1 MEQHRESP
9 AVGTATSAASFEAS
23 LNPAPAAAN
32 PLVPQQPQPGVP
44 AEPAPTLAAE
54 PAPPPPLSDQAY
66 DGAEGYA
73 APSNPEAY
81 KWVPVLR
88 KPRKDG
94 WTPQR
99 QVEFIATLAD
109 TGCVEV
115 AAEAVQMSVNSC
127 YRLRR
132 APDAGPFAQAWDI
145 AIQHAS
151 KRLLDIAFERAIN
164 GSDEPVFNKDGERTG
179 RRMRLNDRLLM
190 FLLRAFMPERFR
202 HANRDG
208 RAADEPLPPPPP
220 PLDGA
225 LDLLAPP
232 PPPEPHLLMSPADL
246 DCALQCADI
255 GAGELPHWHCGS
267 GDAEPVPP
275 PTAAEIAFGE
285 DFERLLAEAKAA
297 SSPPSLAEGEGG
309 GGKGY
314 AGGEGHAGGVADA
327 GGRGDRAGRRS
338 RRARR
343 GQGGGSASLA

>member
-44 AEPAPTLAAE
+44 AEPPPALVPE
-54 PAPPPPLSDQAY
+54 PAPPPPLDHAY
-66 DGAEGYA
+66 DGSEGYA
-73 APSNPEAY
+73 APCNPDAY

-115 AAEAVQMSVNSC
+115 AAEAVRMSVNSC

-145 AIQHAS
+145 AIQHAA

-179 RRMRLNDRLLM
+179 RRMRQNDRLLM

-220 PLDGA
+220 PLEEA
-225 LDLLAPP
+225 LDQLAPP
-232 PPPEPHLLMSPADL
+232 PPSEPHLLISPADL
-246 DCALQCADI
+246 DCALQCADL
-255 GAGELPHWHCGS
+255 GDGELPHWHRGS
-267 GDAEPVPP
+267 GNAEPVPP
-275 PTAAEIAFGE
+275 PTPAEIAFAE
-285 DFERLLAEAKAA
+285 DFERLLAETRAAAA
-297 SSPPSLAEGEGG
+297 SPRPFAEEAWGGDKDAPGRGDAGG
-309 GGKGY
+309 GGGP
-314 AGGEGHAGGVADA
+314 A
-327 GGRGDRAGRRS
+327 RRRS
-338 RRARR
+338 RPSRR
-343 GQGGGSASLA
+343 G